1 MLGYIM
7 TNKNW
12 FSIAECMK
20 LDIENIKV
28 NRAELLSLEALDST
42 RNWRWLNFSNK
53 LELYYL
59 LSIILAIMNKVAM
72 KTFRKSLYGCIIYL
86 EMLLLGHMIIY
97 SEIYEKLLNYYKA
110 IVPFYTQFCKVRIW
124 MYIHRYLHHKIFCL
138 YVYLHT

>member
-1 MLGYIM
+1 M
-7 TNKNW
+7 N
-12 FSIAECMK
+12 

-97 SEIYEKLLNYYKA
+97 FEIYEKLLNYYKA
-110 IVPFYTQFCKVRIW
+110 IVPFYTQFCKVRI
-124 MYIHRYLHHKIFCL
+124 
-138 YVYLHT
+138 